1 MAPDPA
7 SDALAIKQLAER
19 LLLHP
24 HPEGPTS
31 VEVFLR
37 RLPDD
42 LWGDIPLPAGSTLLG
57 SVLRMRS
64 GRPTLIEA
72 VLDSDRKPGSILAA
86 CETDL
91 TERGWRIYETPGPV
105 HGGFAASRLAE
116 GRILRAGDE
125 GPILM
130 IAATARDGA
139 STDVRMRLDWDMP
152 RQMSSGRDFGASSG
166 AERMPLLRAPS
177 NVRFEALGAGGST
190 GRWTSDARVFTDRTV
205 ADLEAHF
212 AQQLA
217 AAGWQRVAGDA
228 DDVVGWSS
236 WQVPG
241 EGNWRG
247 LLLVLAAFRADER
260 SLTMR
265 IEQDRPEDG
274 HGGSTRI
281 VTAYQ
286 PD

>member
-1 MAPDPA
+1 
-7 SDALAIKQLAER
+7 
-19 LLLHP
+19 
-24 HPEGPTS
+24 
-31 VEVFLR
+31 
-37 RLPDD
+37 
-42 LWGDIPLPAGSTLLG
+42 
-57 SVLRMRS
+57 MRS

-72 VLDSDRKPGSILAA
+72 VLDSDRNPASILAA

-91 TERGWRIYETPGPV
+91 AERGWRIYQTPGPV

-116 GRILRAGDE
+116 GRILRAGDA
-125 GPILM
+125 G
-130 IAATARDGA
+130 AHSHDRGHRARRRP

-241 EGNWRG
+241 EGSWRG

-265 IEQDRPEDG
+265 IEQDRPRTAMVVRRASSRHTNPIERASSRFPAAVARQAFRG
-274 HGGSTRI
+274 AHSGTSAVSLTQSRI
-281 VTAYQ
+281 VPWQQRWSADARRTPAR
-286 PD
+286 